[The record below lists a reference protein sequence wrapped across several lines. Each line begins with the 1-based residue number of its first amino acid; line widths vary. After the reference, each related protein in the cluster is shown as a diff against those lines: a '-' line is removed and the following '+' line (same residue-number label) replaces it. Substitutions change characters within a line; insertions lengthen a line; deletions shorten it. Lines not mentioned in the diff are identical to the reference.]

1 MFRGTKVTLTVTRE
15 TAEPEPL
22 VEPEPAIV
30 EKLVPEPEPQAAEEP
45 PPEPR
50 PRFFARLFRRRPK
63 ELVQPESEQPA
74 IIEIED
80 PEPQDDET
88 PDIAAELKAAEEK
101 VAAEEVTAMLTAV
114 LDRLGAAHH
123 RPFSRA

>member
-1 MFRGTKVTLTVTRE
+1 MGGKYCGRVK
-15 TAEPEPL
+15 
-22 VEPEPAIV
+22 
-30 EKLVPEPEPQAAEEP
+30 

-63 ELVQPESEQPA
+63 ELVQPGPEQPA

-88 PDIAAELKAAEEK
+88 PDIAAELKAAEEE
-101 VAAEEVTAMLTAV
+101 VAAEEVTAVLTAV